1 MEDTVRFGPFR
12 FEPPTGRLWS
22 REKEIRLTPKA
33 AAVLRQLVLEAGRPV
48 TREELLAAVWDGAAV
63 SDDALNSCVKE
74 LRRALADD
82 ARRPRYIETRHRRG
96 YRFASR
102 VLRGINGDGEI
113 ERAGT
118 AASGDAASIA
128 VLPFAD
134 MSPER
139 DQDFFCE
146 GLAEE
151 LINALTHVEGLRVA
165 ARSSSFQF
173 RGPAVDVGAAGR
185 QLGVATLLEGSVR
198 KMGDRL
204 RVTVQL
210 VETGNGYH
218 RWSQRFDRDVGDV
231 FAIQD
236 EIAENVATS
245 LRGDL
250 SRREKEALRR
260 PETEAAAYEFY
271 LRGRQHLHRLRHT
284 DLKESLRL
292 FEHAVGLDP
301 EYAPAWSGIAAA
313 RAVLYQ
319 WWGARDADLAEADR
333 ASRRALEL
341 APDLAEAHAA
351 RGLALSLAR
360 RYAEAEREFDRAI
373 AVNPNLFDPYYD
385 FARMCFA
392 RGQVDRSAAL
402 FRKASEVRQED
413 YQSALL
419 LGQSLRMLGR
429 EREAREAESEGLAR
443 ARRALALN
451 PLDGRALSL
460 ASHALFDDGRVEE
473 ALEWSRRALDLYP
486 DEISPLINGAG
497 LRARLGMKEEALD
510 LLERVFARGWGKCDW
525 VAQDPDYD
533 SLRDEPRFQR
543 LIVGLK

>member
-1 MEDTVRFGPFR
+1 
-12 FEPPTGRLWS
+12 
-22 REKEIRLTPKA
+22 
-33 AAVLRQLVLEAGRPV
+33 
-48 TREELLAAVWDGAAV
+48 
-63 SDDALNSCVKE
+63 
-74 LRRALADD
+74 
-82 ARRPRYIETRHRRG
+82 
-96 YRFASR
+96 
-102 VLRGINGDGEI
+102 
-113 ERAGT
+113 
-118 AASGDAASIA
+118 
-128 VLPFAD
+128 
-134 MSPER
+134 
-139 DQDFFCE
+139 
-146 GLAEE
+146 
-151 LINALTHVEGLRVA
+151 
-165 ARSSSFQF
+165 
-173 RGPAVDVGAAGR
+173 
-185 QLGVATLLEGSVR
+185 
-198 KMGDRL
+198 MGDRL

-210 VETGNGYH
+210 VDTGSGYH
-218 RWSQRFDRDVGDV
+218 RWSQRFDRDVGDI

-250 SRREKEALRR
+250 SRREKEALHR
-260 PETEAAAYEFY
+260 PETAAAAYEFY

-292 FEHAVGLDP
+292 FERAVGLDP
-301 EYAPAWSGIAAA
+301 GYAPAWSGIAAA

-319 WWGARDADLAEADR
+319 WWGARAADLAEADR

-360 RYAEAEREFDRAI
+360 RFAEAEREFDRAI
-373 AVNPNLFDPYYD
+373 AVNPNLFDSYYD

-392 RGQVDRSAAL
+392 RGQVERSAAL

-525 VAQDPDYD
+525 VARDPDYD